1 LLEVMLVVVIIAVLA
16 AIAVPLFMS
25 EEQTTKGE
33 SESLQMFT
41 ALGLA
46 EESYMLENGTYLSTG
61 ANETDA
67 WPIAPNRVPQPLQ
80 PYPATWT
87 SLKVAPPIPSTRCTY
102 VVIAGQPGD
111 AAGPQ
116 AIGSFGFTPP
126 TATAWYYL
134 LAHCDGDNDPTVD
147 GYFFQSSVD
156 KTFREVNPDS

>member
-1 LLEVMLVVVIIAVLA
+1 MIIAVLA

-33 SESLQMFT
+33 SESLHMFT

-87 SLKVAPPIPSTRCTY
+87 SLKVLRQSRAR
-102 VVIAGQPGD
+102 
-111 AAGPQ
+111 AART
-116 AIGSFGFTPP
+116 S
-126 TATAWYYL
+126 
-134 LAHCDGDNDPTVD
+134 
-147 GYFFQSSVD
+147 
-156 KTFREVNPDS
+156 